1 MRNPNEARRTAVR
14 DANQNK
20 RPAPVHNKPYQVAKT
35 YTATFN
41 RQTRVL
47 NDAKRK

>member
-1 MRNPNEARRTAVR
+1 MRNTNEAQKTAVR
-14 DANQNK
+14 HVNENK
-20 RPAPVHNKPYQVAKT
+20 RPSPVHNKPDPVAKT

-41 RQTRVL
+41 RQTQVR